1 MENVIV
7 NHRRVVT
14 GNKRNQ
20 ADTLTPK
27 GAEAVRGPFGTPK
40 QTGTIPPGSM
50 MAPKTSTLFN
60 TWNLVSPM
68 RS

>member
-27 GAEAVRGPFGTPK
+27 GAEAALEPFCFSNANGHNSSRLND
-40 QTGTIPPGSM
+40 GS
-50 MAPKTSTLFN
+50 
-60 TWNLVSPM
+60 
-68 RS
+68 